1 MTPRLSRFGRK
12 FTTKSGILELMED
25 LGAALSQGGDICM
38 LGAGAPAPVP
48 QVQQI
53 LRQRMA
59 DMLADGDSFDRM
71 LGDYDPPQGNAPFID
86 ALVGLLRREFDWD
99 IGPENVA
106 LTNGSQSAFFFLFN
120 MLAGEFDDG
129 SRRRILLPVVPEYIG
144 YADLGLSEDMFVAQR
159 PSIELLGDHGFKYHT
174 DFANLT
180 VPPDT
185 AALCVSRPTNP
196 SGNVLTDDEV
206 RHLARL
212 AAERG
217 IPLICDNAYGAPF
230 PQIIFEDVQPYWD
243 ENVIF
248 SMSLSKLGLPAART
262 GVIVAAPEIVKA
274 LAGMTAVVNLAT
286 GGIGAT
292 LLRQFVETGEVLR
305 ISREIIR
312 PFYQERAERATNW
325 VHERFGGKVEYR
337 LHKCEGSMFL
347 WLWFPSLGITT
358 YELYERL
365 KARGVIIV
373 PGRYFFPGLQ
383 EPWGHTEECVR
394 INYAH
399 DPSKVD
405 AGLRAIAE
413 EAARASA

>member
-1 MTPRLSRFGRK
+1 VQVFKKPGVMDPVAASARK
-12 FTTKSGILELMED
+12 GVLDLAGVEAEGVRTGKKYLLYGDVSDADLELITTRV
-25 LGAALSQGGDICM
+25 LHNGAIEMAYPGE
-38 LGAGAPAPVP
+38 AEVPHAP
-48 QVQQI
+48 
-53 LRQRMA
+53 
-59 DMLADGDSFDRM
+59 
-71 LGDYDPPQGNAPFID
+71 
-86 ALVGLLRREFDWD
+86 E
-99 IGPENVA
+99 
-106 LTNGSQSAFFFLFN
+106 T
-120 MLAGEFDDG
+120 
-129 SRRRILLPVVPEYIG
+129 PEYTFKKIEVQL
-144 YADLGLSEDMFVAQR
+144 DGLS
-159 PSIELLGDHGFKYHT
+159 
-174 DFANLT
+174 
-180 VPPDT
+180 
-185 AALCVSRPTNP
+185 
-196 SGNVLTDDEV
+196 DDD
-206 RHLARL
+206 L
-212 AAERG
+212 
-217 IPLICDNAYGAPF
+217 
-230 PQIIFEDVQPYWD
+230 
-243 ENVIF
+243 
-248 SMSLSKLGLPAART
+248 
-262 GVIVAAPEIVKA
+262 
-274 LAGMTAVVNLAT
+274 
-286 GGIGAT
+286 
-292 LLRQFVETGEVLR
+292 LR